1 MTTIGLVELLTW
13 DTEFWGIRAARV
25 HGDNDNDL
33 RLADAECAD
42 LGIRWASMLA
52 PSVATSLVNSA
63 IRVGYDMVD
72 IRVTLRMTLD
82 SSISD
87 RSVEIAAPDDIEA
100 MASIASTAFPASRFS
115 VDPHLDD
122 NRCADFYDTWLRNSV
137 SGQMADAIVVSRHF
151 GEIDG
156 FMTVRIAKDHTG
168 LLPLV
173 AIRADRRGRG
183 VGRRLLDDAL
193 AWFGAQ
199 RCRELDVVT
208 QLSNTPAIGLYESVG
223 FRIVE
228 SGIWLHRWY

>member
-1 MTTIGLVELLTW
+1 MTATGLVEFLTW
-13 DTEFWGIRAARV
+13 DTEFWGTRAARV
-25 HGDNDNDL
+25 HADNDDDL

-42 LGIRWASMLA
+42 LGIRWASLLA
-52 PSVATSLVNSA
+52 PSAATSLVNSA

-72 IRVTLRMTLD
+72 MRVALRMKLD
-82 SSISD
+82 PSIGK
-87 RSVEIAAPDDIEA
+87 RSIETAAPDDTEP
-100 MASIASTAFPASRFS
+100 MASIAASAFPTSRFS

-137 SGQMADAIVVSRHF
+137 SGQMADAIVVSRHV

-156 FMTVRIAKDHTG
+156 FMTVRTGQDHTG
-168 LLPLV
+168 SLPLV

-193 AWFGAQ
+193 AWFSAQ
-199 RCRELDVVT
+199 ECRELDVVT

-223 FRIVE
+223 FRIVQ
-228 SGIWLHRWY
+228 SAIWLHRWY